1 MNFNKDKY
9 LEKLFKFKEKDAKK
23 EIESICKKI
32 GFIPDHYTIMINT
45 GGFSYTI
52 EKIASDIYLSNMPIC
67 DVIRQKLFLLNT
79 VLGTVLSFSNIMR
92 INELIAREKSGSWA
106 QDREKEKKDETI
118 TEIKRIVNEFYK
130 NKK

>member
-1 MNFNKDKY
+1 MNFDKDKY
-9 LEKLFKFKEKDAKK
+9 LEKLFKFKEKDARK

-32 GFIPDHYTIMINT
+32 GFIPDHYTITIST

-79 VLGTVLSFSNIMR
+79 VFETVVNFSNIMR
-92 INELIAREKSGSWA
+92 VNELIAREKSGSWA